1 MSGLD
6 RFVGLARSLAI
17 YHAVPF
23 RQRRLRRLYARFVKP
38 GDLAFDVG
46 AHAGNRTRAL
56 RALGARVVA
65 VEPQPDF
72 QRVLRFLFGR
82 DDGVVLAPLALGAEA
97 GRAELAISARHPTV
111 TTLAAQWRQA
121 RSGDADFAQVS
132 WDRRL
137 DVEVSTLDALI
148 ARHGE
153 PAFVKID
160 VEGHEAAVLDGLTRP
175 VACVSVEYLPRA
187 LGGVEACLQR
197 LERLAAYRYN
207 WSPGESFALGAA
219 QWLDAEGLLA
229 ALRSPAAQ
237 RVSGDVYAQRADRS

>member
-1 MSGLD
+1 MNLD
-6 RFVGLARSLAI
+6 RFVGLARSIAI

-23 RQRRLRRLYARFVKP
+23 RQRRLRRLYGRFVKP
-38 GDLAFDVG
+38 GDVAFDVG

-72 QRVLRFLFGR
+72 QQLLRWLFDR
-82 DDGVVLAPLALGAEA
+82 DAGVALEPCAIGAEP

-111 TTLAAQWRQA
+111 TTLATQWRQA
-121 RSGDADFAQVS
+121 RASDTDFAAVR

-137 DVEVSTLDALI
+137 EVEVTTLDALI

-160 VEGHEAAVLDGLTRP
+160 VEGHEAAVLAGLSRP
-175 VACVSVEYLPRA
+175 VAAVSFEYLPRA
-187 LGGVEACLQR
+187 LDGVEACIAR
-197 LERLAAYRYN
+197 LSRLGTYRYN
-207 WSPGESFALGAA
+207 WSPGESFALGAP
-219 QWLDAEGLLA
+219 QWLEPDALMA
-229 ALRSPAAQ
+229 ALRTPELQ
-237 RVSGDVYAQRADRS
+237 RGSGDVYAQRATRS

>member
-1 MSGLD
+1 MTLD

-17 YHAVPF
+17 YHAIPF
-23 RQRRLRRLYARFVKP
+23 RQRRLRRLYGRFVKP

-56 RALGARVVA
+56 RSLGARVVA

-72 QRVLRFLFGR
+72 QQLLRWLFGR
-82 DDGVVLAPLALGAEA
+82 DAGVALEPCAIGAQA

-111 TTLAAQWRQA
+111 TTLAAQWREA
-121 RSGDADFAQVS
+121 RARDADFADVR

-137 DVEVSTLDALI
+137 EVDVTTLDALI

-160 VEGHEAAVLDGLTRP
+160 VEGHEAAVLAGLGHP
-175 VACVSVEYLPRA
+175 VAAVSFEYLPRA
-187 LGGVEACLQR
+187 LDGVAACIAHLGR
-197 LERLAAYRYN
+197 LGSYRYN
-207 WSPGESFALGAA
+207 WSPGESFAFGSP
-219 QWLDAEGLLA
+219 QWLDADALLA
-229 ALRSPAAQ
+229 ALRTPEVQ
-237 RVSGDVYAQRADRS
+237 RGSGDVYAQRATRS